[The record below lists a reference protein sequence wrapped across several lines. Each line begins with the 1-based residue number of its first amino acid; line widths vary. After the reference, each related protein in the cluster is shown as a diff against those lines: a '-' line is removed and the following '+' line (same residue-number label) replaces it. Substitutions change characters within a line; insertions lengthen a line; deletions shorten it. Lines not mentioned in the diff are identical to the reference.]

1 MQCIRQEYDEQDD
14 WLEWRTFQRSRL
26 EEEMQTGQDRRLA
39 ENRQSRQR
47 MPSEQEKRRVQ
58 NRRAA
63 ERMPSEQYRR
73 TERRHA
79 AQRMSLE
86 QESYAGRNRRVAQNR
101 GEVHRRPAV
110 QDIRAA
116 ERRQTEK
123 EVREVQNRRAKQRMP
138 AGTERQTTQRRR
150 MEQDMHTE
158 ENRRASQR
166 RRQEI
171 KRKQKIRRRILRL
184 AWQGVFICAA
194 ILLIAGLGKQL
205 RKLDTTMGQA
215 GMAANI
221 AENYQVEQK
230 QKLGSG
236 ETAEMDYV
244 DFCGLDKV
252 DKPVKREP
260 GEVLAKLEELGAKN
274 ALIEKITQNTQLYPD
289 NMLEALANN
298 PEMADFVSG
307 YPEAEKGAAGGLTE
321 QEKKQEYPLFLQWD
335 PRWGYAS
342 YGDDSNIGLA
352 GCGPVSLSMALYY
365 LTKDDTLTPDKI
377 ASYSMEHG
385 YYMSGTG
392 TAWALMKEVP
402 PLYGVKVNQPGI
414 NEQIMK
420 AELDKGNVII
430 CAMRPGDF
438 TAAGHFIVIYGYDK
452 KGFKVNDPNC
462 VARSR
467 RSWSYEQ
474 IGNQIKNLWSFSV

>member
-14 WLEWRTFQRSRL
+14 WLEWRTVQRSRL

-63 ERMPSEQYRR
+63 ER
-73 TERRHA
+73 
-79 AQRMSLE
+79 
-86 QESYAGRNRRVAQNR
+86 
-101 GEVHRRPAV
+101 
-110 QDIRAA
+110 
-116 ERRQTEK
+116 RQTEK
-123 EVREVQNRRAKQRMP
+123 EVREVQTRRAKQRMP

-150 MEQDMHTE
+150 MEQEMHTE

-260 GEVLAKLEELGAKN
+260 GEVLAKLEELGEKN

-298 PEMADFVSG
+298 PEMADFVAG
-307 YPEAEKGAAGGLTE
+307 YPDADKSVTGGLTE
-321 QEKKQEYPLFLQWD
+321 LEKKQEYPLFLQWD

-365 LTKDDTLTPDKI
+365 LTKDEMLTPDKI

>member
-63 ERMPSEQYRR
+63 ER
-73 TERRHA
+73 
-79 AQRMSLE
+79 
-86 QESYAGRNRRVAQNR
+86 
-101 GEVHRRPAV
+101 
-110 QDIRAA
+110 
-116 ERRQTEK
+116 RQTEK
-123 EVREVQNRRAKQRMP
+123 EVREVQNRRAKRRMP

-150 MEQDMHTE
+150 MEQEMHTE

-365 LTKDDTLTPDKI
+365 LTKDETLTPDKI

-402 PLYGVKVNQPGI
+402 PLYDVKVNQPGI

>member
-14 WLEWRTFQRSRL
+14 WLEWRTFQRNRL

-39 ENRQSRQR
+39 ENRQSRQG
-47 MPSEQEKRRVQ
+47 MPSEQERRRVQ
-58 NRRAA
+58 NRCAA
-63 ERMPSEQYRR
+63 ERMP
-73 TERRHA
+73 
-79 AQRMSLE
+79 LE
-86 QESYAGRNRRVAQNR
+86 QERRRV
-101 GEVHRRPAV
+101 
-110 QDIRAA
+110 
-116 ERRQTEK
+116 QT
-123 EVREVQNRRAKQRMP
+123 RRAKQRMP
-138 AGTERQTTQRRR
+138 EGTERQTTQRRR
-150 MEQDMHTE
+150 MEQEMHTE

-194 ILLIAGLGKQL
+194 VLLIAGIGKQF

-215 GMAANI
+215 GRGANI

-252 DKPVKREP
+252 DKPVKWEP
-260 GEVLAKLEELGAKN
+260 GEVLAKLEELGAEN

-298 PEMADFVSG
+298 PEMADFVAG
-307 YPEAEKGAAGGLTE
+307 YPDADRSAAGGLTE
-321 QEKKQEYPLFLQWD
+321 MEKEQEHPLFLQWD

-365 LTKDDTLTPDKI
+365 LTKDETLTPDKI

>member
-14 WLEWRTFQRSRL
+14 WLEWRTVQRSRL

-63 ERMPSEQYRR
+63 ER
-73 TERRHA
+73 
-79 AQRMSLE
+79 
-86 QESYAGRNRRVAQNR
+86 
-101 GEVHRRPAV
+101 
-110 QDIRAA
+110 
-116 ERRQTEK
+116 RQTEK
-123 EVREVQNRRAKQRMP
+123 EVREVQTRRAKRRMP
-138 AGTERQTTQRRR
+138 AGTERQTTQTTQRRR
-150 MEQDMHTE
+150 MEQEMHTE

-260 GEVLAKLEELGAKN
+260 GEVLAKLEELGEKN

-307 YPEAEKGAAGGLTE
+307 YPDADKSVTGGLTE
-321 QEKKQEYPLFLQWD
+321 LEKKQEYPLFLQWD

-365 LTKDDTLTPDKI
+365 LTKDETLTPDKI

>member
-63 ERMPSEQYRR
+63 ER
-73 TERRHA
+73 
-79 AQRMSLE
+79 
-86 QESYAGRNRRVAQNR
+86 
-101 GEVHRRPAV
+101 
-110 QDIRAA
+110 
-116 ERRQTEK
+116 RQTEK
-123 EVREVQNRRAKQRMP
+123 EVREVQTRRAKQRMP

-150 MEQDMHTE
+150 MEQEMHTE